1 KEYIIDSLKHVPPVQ
16 NRYRTILP
24 GAEYIPPPSQNK
36 LNPLVMSG
44 EDFMKKLDFNAGKL
58 DRQIVQTVV
67 GFSPVVAKEI
77 VERASPGTAE
87 KYMTKFLEIRD
98 FIQQQNYTPT
108 IYRNRKEDFHV
119 IPLTSLKS
127 EAETFSSVSKML
139 DQFYSGKAERDRV
152 KQQSRDLYRL
162 IKNEIDKNIR
172 KLNIHEKTI
181 QNAIRADHYRWQVEL
196 LTAHLY
202 LVKQGDPSITVIDYY
217 DPEKKEMTIP
227 LQSDN
232 TPSENAQSFFT
243 RYRKLAKS
251 KQ

>member
-1 KEYIIDSLKHVPPVQ
+1 MPFDGIVTKAVTEELHEKIVQGRISRIHQPTSTELIFTVRKNRKNYQLLLSIHPSYARFHLTNDKFNNPQEPPMFCMVLRKHLQSAIIETISQDGLERMITFRMKAIDEIGDQSSKYLVIEIMGRHSNVILLNENKEYIIDSLKHVPPVQ

-98 FIQQQNYTPT
+98 SIQQQNYTPT
-108 IYRNRKEDFHV
+108 IYRNRKED
-119 IPLTSLKS
+119 
-127 EAETFSSVSKML
+127 
-139 DQFYSGKAERDRV
+139 
-152 KQQSRDLYRL
+152 
-162 IKNEIDKNIR
+162 
-172 KLNIHEKTI
+172 
-181 QNAIRADHYRWQVEL
+181 
-196 LTAHLY
+196 
-202 LVKQGDPSITVIDYY
+202 
-217 DPEKKEMTIP
+217 
-227 LQSDN
+227 
-232 TPSENAQSFFT
+232 
-243 RYRKLAKS
+243 
-251 KQ
+251 